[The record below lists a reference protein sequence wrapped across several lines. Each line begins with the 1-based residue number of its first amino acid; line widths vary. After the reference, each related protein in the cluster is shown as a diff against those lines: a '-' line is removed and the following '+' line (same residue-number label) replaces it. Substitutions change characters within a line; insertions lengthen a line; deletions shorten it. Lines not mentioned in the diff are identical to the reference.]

1 MILDKIVEHKKLEV
15 EQQKQEVSLA
25 ELKQKIETLE
35 HTRDFKGALEAEG
48 MSLIA
53 EIKKASP
60 SKGVIRE
67 DFNPIAIAKEYQQ
80 AGAKALSVLTDEK
93 FFQGKLD
100 YLTGVKAEVDLPLLR
115 KDFIIDPYQIYQAR
129 ACGADAILLI
139 VAILSKEQLKD
150 YLALAKS
157 LGLGVLVEV
166 HNRKELTLV
175 LQEDCDIIGINNRDL
190 RVFEVDLAT
199 TLGLKRS
206 IPKDKVVISESG
218 IKNRNDVELLADHG
232 IDGILVGEALMRSTN
247 ISTKIGELVG

>member
-1 MILDKIVEHKKLEV
+1 LILDKIVEHKKLEV
-15 EQQKQEVSLA
+15 KQQKREVSLA
-25 ELKQKIETLE
+25 ELKEKIATLE
-35 HTRDFKGALEAEG
+35 DTRDFKGALEAEG

-67 DFNPIAIAKEYQQ
+67 SFNPIAIAKEYQQ
-80 AGAKALSVLTDEK
+80 AGAKVLSVLTDEE

-100 YLTGVKAEVDLPLLR
+100 YLTEVKVEVDLPLLR

-139 VAILSKEQLKD
+139 VAILNQEELRE

-157 LGLGVLVEV
+157 LGLGILVEV
-166 HNRKELTLV
+166 HNRKELTLA
-175 LQEDCDIIGINNRDL
+175 LQEDCDIIGINNRNL

-199 TLGLKRS
+199 TLGLKRL
-206 IPKDKVVISESG
+206 IPNDKVVVSESG
-218 IKNRNDVELLADHG
+218 IKTRNDVELLATHG

-247 ISTKIGELVG
+247 ISTKISELVG